1 MASGRRAARCAF
13 FSSGGTNI
21 GTASLLP
28 DAAGRKESVDIGIV
42 PLATALRDRGIDHVD
57 LLKIDIE
64 GYEDRALMP
73 LLVRDH
79 QALWPRA
86 VLIETVL
93 KRHWAEDCLARLEA
107 LDYRVAGDTGENV
120 LFLHPMTEK
129 LES

>member
-42 PLATALRDRGIDHVD
+42 PLATALRDRG
-57 LLKIDIE
+57 IDIE